1 MRNQRKTT
9 YNSRNPKNLY
19 TMFTALNILLQSTA
33 LAGNLEVSWGH
44 VAFATI
50 PVLLLIILMGF
61 LKMAGD
67 KSALITLVT
76 TIVLALFAF
85 GFPVADT
92 GLSFVYGVLKAVFP
106 ILIIIIM
113 AIFSYNVLVKTGKM
127 EILKEQFSSISSDKC
142 IQVLL
147 LTWGFGGLLEGMAGF
162 GTAVAIPAAI
172 LISLGFK
179 PIFSAVASLIANSV
193 ATGFGAVGTP
203 VKVLAE
209 QAGVTDIQV
218 LSTQVVLQ
226 LSPLMILIPFVLVF
240 MTDPRIKSLPKHIL
254 LSVIVGVVSL
264 AVQYIAARYMGAETP
279 AILGSIAS
287 IIAIIIYAKLT
298 ATKEDKEL
306 KAKFPKRTMGE
317 IINAWSVYGFILILV
332 ILTSP
337 LLPLRNILAPL
348 SATTLFSQNI
358 FDAVTQT
365 EVVRSIKV
373 SWLTDAGVLL
383 FLGSILG
390 GLLQGAKIVEL
401 IKLLGTVI
409 KQQRK
414 TIVTVCSLIALSS
427 IMDFSGMIS
436 QLGLALAIATGSLYP
451 LFAPTIGCLGTFL
464 TGSDTSSNILF
475 GKLQASV
482 AHTTGADPSWLAA
495 ANTAGATG
503 GKIISPQSIAVATS
517 ACGLQGREGEIMK
530 KALPYAL
537 GYIVVSGLMVYFVP
551 KIMGTIL
558 F

>member
-1 MRNQRKTT
+1 MMLLFTT
-9 YNSRNPKNLY
+9 
-19 TMFTALNILLQSTA
+19 LLQSSD
-33 LAGNLEVSWGH
+33 LVSNLNWGL
-44 VAFATI
+44 VAFATL
-50 PVLLLIILMGF
+50 PVLLLIALMGF
-61 LKMAGD
+61 LKMSGD
-67 KSALITLVT
+67 KSALITLAVT
-76 TIVLALFAF
+76 IIIAILAFK
-85 GFPVADT
+85 FPIPDT
-92 GLSFVYGVLKAVFP
+92 GLSVIYGILKAIFP

-113 AIFSYNVLVKTGKM
+113 AIFSYNVLVHTGKM
-127 EILKEQFSSISSDKC
+127 EVLKEQFSSISSDKC

-209 QAGVTDIQV
+209 QAGISNIQN

-240 MTDPRIKSLPKHIL
+240 MTDPRMKALPKHML
-254 LSVIVGVVSL
+254 LSLTVGVVSL
-264 AVQYIAARYMGAETP
+264 ATQYISAKYMGAETP
-279 AILGSIAS
+279 AIIGSIAS
-287 IIAIIIYAKLT
+287 IIAIIIYAKIT
-298 ATKEDKEL
+298 TTEEDKAIKEQ
-306 KAKFPKRTMGE
+306 FPKYSFYE
-317 IINAWSVYGFILILV
+317 IINAWSVYGLILILV

-337 LLPLRNILAPL
+337 LLPIRDILKPLLSTTFSFNIWDTAKG
-348 SATTLFSQNI
+348 AEI
-358 FDAVTQT
+358 
-365 EVVRSIKV
+365 VRQIKIE
-373 SWLTDAGVLL
+373 WLIDAGVLL
-383 FLGSILG
+383 FLGSMVG
-390 GLLQGAKIVEL
+390 GLIQGAKIGDL
-401 IKLLGTVI
+401 FSLLWKVI

-414 TIVTVCSLIALSS
+414 TIITVCCLISLSS

-436 QLGLALAIATGSLYP
+436 QLGIALALTTGSFYP

-482 AHTTGADPSWLAA
+482 GNSIGADPSWLAA

-517 ACGLQGREGEIMK
+517 SIGQQGKEGEIMK
-530 KALPYAL
+530 RAIPFAI
-537 GYIVVSGLMVYFVP
+537 GYILIAGLMVYFVP
-551 KIMGTIL
+551 KIMGSFI

>member
-1 MRNQRKTT
+1 MN
-9 YNSRNPKNLY
+9 
-19 TMFTALNILLQSTA
+19 TMLLVLLQAADTSPMWWQIA
-33 LAGNLEVSWGH
+33 LAI
-44 VAFATI
+44 A
-50 PVLLLIILMGF
+50 PVLLLILLMGF
-61 LKMAGD
+61 LKMSGD
-67 KSALITLVT
+67 KSAVITLITA
-76 TIVLALFAF
+76 IIIALLTYS
-85 GFPVADT
+85 FPIKDV
-92 GLSFVYGVLKAVFP
+92 GLSLVYGILKAIFP

-113 AIFSYNVLVKTGKM
+113 AIFSYNVLVFTGKM
-127 EILKEQFSSISSDKC
+127 EVLKQQFSSISSDKC

-209 QAGVTDIQV
+209 QADIADVQT

-240 MTDPRIKSLPKHIL
+240 MTDPRLKSLPKHIL
-254 LSVIVGVVSL
+254 LSVLVGAVSL
-264 AVQYIAARYMGAETP
+264 VTQYVAARYMGAETP
-279 AILGSIAS
+279 AIIGSIAS
-287 IIAIIIYAKLT
+287 IITIIIYAKIR
-298 ATKEDKEL
+298 ATDEDKEL
-306 KAKFPKRTMGE
+306 KAKSTHYSFSE
-317 IINAWSVYGFILILV
+317 IIKAWSVYGLILILV

-337 LLPLRNILAPL
+337 LLPFREILAPIL
-348 SATTLFSQNI
+348 TTIFSFNIMDMTTSAI
-358 FDAVTQT
+358 VPRI
-365 EVVRSIKV
+365 VKI
-373 SWLTDAGVLL
+373 SWLIDAGVLI

-390 GLLQGAKIVEL
+390 GLIQGSDLLSL
-401 IKLLGTVI
+401 IKLLGKVCIQQKKTV
-409 KQQRK
+409 
-414 TIVTVCSLIALSS
+414 VTVCSLIALSS
-427 IMDFSGMIS
+427 IMDFSGMIPV
-436 QLGLALAIATGSLYP
+436 LGIALAMATGTMYP

-482 AHTTGADPSWLAA
+482 ANATGADPSWLAA

-517 ACGLQGREGEIMK
+517 ACKLQGQEGVIMK

-537 GYIVVSGLMVYFVP
+537 GYIVVAGLMVYFVP
-551 KIMGTIL
+551 RLMGTLI

>member
-1 MRNQRKTT
+1 MLTN
-9 YNSRNPKNLY
+9 
-19 TMFTALNILLQSTA
+19 LNIPLLNIA
-33 LAGNLEVSWGH
+33 LVGSEISWEH
-44 VAFATI
+44 VAFAAI

-76 TIVLALFAF
+76 TTVLALSAF
-85 GFPVADT
+85 NFPITDI
-92 GLSFVYGVLKAVFP
+92 GLSFVYGVLKAIFP
-106 ILIIIIM
+106 ILIIIVM

-209 QAGVTDIQV
+209 QAGVTDIQT

-254 LSVIVGVVSL
+254 LSVIVGIVSL
-264 AVQYIAARYMGAETP
+264 AVQYMAARYIGAETP

-287 IIAIIIYAKLT
+287 IITIIIYAKLT

-306 KAKFPKRTMGE
+306 KSKFPKRSIKE
-317 IINAWSVYGFILILV
+317 IMNAWSVYFFILVLV

-337 LLPLRNILAPL
+337 LLPLREILAPL
-348 SATTLFSQNI
+348 STVTLFSQNV
-358 FDAVTQT
+358 FDVVTQT
-365 EVVRSIKV
+365 NILRTIKV

-390 GLLQGAKIVEL
+390 GLLQGAKMSEL

-414 TIVTVCSLIALSS
+414 TIVTVCSLITLSS

-436 QLGLALAIATGSLYP
+436 QLGLALAITTGSLYS
-451 LFAPTIGCLGTFL
+451 LFAPSIGCLGTFL

-482 AHTTGADPSWLAA
+482 GQATGVDTSWLAA

-503 GKIISPQSIAVATS
+503 GKIISPQSIAIATS
-517 ACGLQGREGEIMK
+517 ACGLQGKEGEIMK

-537 GYIVVSGLMVYFVP
+537 AYIIICGLMVYFASKMIEV
-551 KIMGTIL
+551 I
-558 F
+558 

>member
-1 MRNQRKTT
+1 MV
-9 YNSRNPKNLY
+9 
-19 TMFTALNILLQSTA
+19 LNVILQSS
-33 LAGNLEVSWGH
+33 NLVVDLNWMS
-44 VAFATI
+44 VVFAAI
-50 PVLLLIILMGF
+50 PVVLLIILMGF
-61 LKMAGD
+61 LKMSGD
-67 KSALITLVT
+67 KSALITLAT
-76 TIVLALFAF
+76 TVLIALFAF
-85 GFPVADT
+85 HLPAADT
-92 GLSFVYGVLKAVFP
+92 GLSIIYGILKAIFP

-113 AIFSYNVLVKTGKM
+113 AIFSYNVLVHTGKM
-127 EILKEQFSSISSDKC
+127 EVLKEQFSSISSDKC

-209 QAGVTDIQV
+209 QAGVDNIQV

-264 AVQYIAARYMGAETP
+264 VTQYIAARYMGAETP

-287 IIAIIIYAKLT
+287 IIAIILYAKIT
-298 ATKEDKEL
+298 ATDEDREL
-306 KAKFPKRTMGE
+306 KAKFPQRSWGE
-317 IINAWSVYGFILILV
+317 IISAWSVYGLILILV

-337 LLPLRNILAPL
+337 LLPFRTMLAPIL
-348 SATTLFSQNI
+348 STTFSFNI
-358 FDAVTQT
+358 FDAVAQSDI
-365 EVVRSIKV
+365 VRSVKI
-373 SWLTDAGVLL
+373 SWLIDAGVLL

-390 GLLQGAKIVEL
+390 GLIQGAKIIEL
-401 IKLLGTVI
+401 LKLLGKVI

-414 TIVTVCSLIALSS
+414 TIITVCCLIALSS
-427 IMDFSGMIS
+427 VMDFSGMIGE
-436 QLGLALAIATGSLYP
+436 LGLALAITTGSLYP

-482 AHTTGADPSWLAA
+482 GHTIGVDPSWLAA

-530 KALPYAL
+530 KAMPFAL
-537 GYIVVSGLMVYFVP
+537 GYIVVAGLMVYFVP
-551 KIMGTIL
+551 KLMGTL
-558 F
+558 MF

>member
-1 MRNQRKTT
+1 MILNVILQA
-9 YNSRNPKNLY
+9 SNLVVD
-19 TMFTALNILLQSTA
+19 LNWMSVL
-33 LAGNLEVSWGH
+33 
-44 VAFATI
+44 FAAT
-50 PVLLLIILMGF
+50 PVVLLIILMGF
-61 LKMAGD
+61 LKMSGD
-67 KSALITLVT
+67 KSALITLAT
-76 TIVLALFAF
+76 TVLIALFAF
-85 GFPVADT
+85 HLPAADT
-92 GLSFVYGVLKAVFP
+92 GLSIIYGVLKAIFP

-113 AIFSYNVLVKTGKM
+113 AIFSYNVLVHTGKM
-127 EILKEQFSSISSDKC
+127 EVLKEQFSSISSDKC

-209 QAGVTDIQV
+209 QAGVADIQV

-254 LSVIVGVVSL
+254 LSVVVGVVSL
-264 AVQYIAARYMGAETP
+264 VTQYIAARYMGAETP

-287 IIAIIIYAKLT
+287 IIAIILYAKIT
-298 ATKEDKEL
+298 ATDEDREL
-306 KAKFPKRTMGE
+306 KAQFPKRSTAE
-317 IINAWSVYGFILILV
+317 IVSAWSVYGLILLLV

-337 LLPLRNILAPL
+337 LLPLRAVLAPIL
-348 SATTLFSQNI
+348 STTFSFNI
-358 FDAVTQT
+358 FDTVAQA
-365 EVVRSIKV
+365 EIVRSVKI
-373 SWLTDAGVLL
+373 SWLIDAGVLL
-383 FLGSILG
+383 FLGSIIG
-390 GLLQGAKIVEL
+390 GLIQGANIIDL
-401 IKLLGTVI
+401 LKLLGRVI

-414 TIVTVCSLIALSS
+414 TIVTVCCLIALSS
-427 IMDFSGMIS
+427 TMDFSGMIA
-436 QLGLALAIATGSLYP
+436 QLGLALAITTGSLYP

-482 AHTTGADPSWLAA
+482 GHTIGVDPSWLAA

-517 ACGLQGREGEIMK
+517 ACSLQGREGEIMK
-530 KALPYAL
+530 KAMPFAL
-537 GYIVVSGLMVYFVP
+537 GYIVVAGLMVYFVP
-551 KIMGTIL
+551 KLMGTLI

>member
-1 MRNQRKTT
+1 MITT
-9 YNSRNPKNLY
+9 LSIILQNAAVESI
-19 TMFTALNILLQSTA
+19 NI
-33 LAGNLEVSWGH
+33 SWLH
-44 VAFATI
+44 VAFAII
-50 PVLLLIILMGF
+50 PVLLLIILMGI
-61 LKMAGD
+61 LKMSGD
-67 KSALITLVT
+67 KSAFITLIT
-76 TIVLALFAF
+76 TIVIAIFAYH
-85 GFPVADT
+85 FPVTDT
-92 GLSFVYGVLKAVFP
+92 GLSVVYGILKAIFP

-113 AIFSYNVLVKTGKM
+113 AIFSYNVLVETGKM

-142 IQVLL
+142 VQVLL

-209 QAGVTDIQV
+209 QAGIADVQT

-240 MTDPRIKSLPKHIL
+240 MTDPSMKALPKNIL
-254 LSVIVGVVSL
+254 LSVIVGLVSL
-264 AVQYIAARYMGAETP
+264 ITQYIAARYMGAETP

-287 IIAIIIYAKLT
+287 IIAIIIYSKLT

-306 KAKFPKRTMGE
+306 KSKYPHRTMGE
-317 IINAWSVYGFILILV
+317 IANAWSVYGFILILV
-332 ILTSP
+332 VLTSP
-337 LLPLRNILAPL
+337 LLPIRAVLAPL
-348 SATTLFSQNI
+348 LTTTFSFDI
-358 FDAVTQT
+358 YDAVAQT
-365 EVVRSIKV
+365 KVLRSIKI
-373 SWLTDAGVLL
+373 SWLIDAGVLL
-383 FLGSILG
+383 FVGSILG
-390 GLLQGAKIVEL
+390 GLVQGAKLMEL
-401 IKLLGTVI
+401 LRLLWKVV
-409 KQQRK
+409 KMQRK
-414 TIVTVCSLIALSS
+414 TIITVCSLIALSS
-427 IMDFSGMIS
+427 IMDFSGMIA
-436 QLGLALAIATGSLYP
+436 QLGLALAIVTGSLYP

-517 ACGLQGREGEIMK
+517 ACRLQGQEGEIMK
-530 KALPYAL
+530 KAMPYAL
-537 GYIVVSGLMVYFVP
+537 GYIVVCGLMVYFVP
-551 KIMGTIL
+551 KLMGTIL

>member
-1 MRNQRKTT
+1 MNTI
-9 YNSRNPKNLY
+9 LY
-19 TMFTALNILLQSTA
+19 TLIQVQSINIEWWQILLA
-33 LAGNLEVSWGH
+33 A
-44 VAFATI
+44 I
-50 PVLLLIILMGF
+50 PVVLLIILMGF
-61 LKMAGD
+61 LKMSGD
-67 KSALITLVT
+67 KSAVITLVVS
-76 TIVLALFAF
+76 IVIALIAC
-85 GFPVADT
+85 GLPATDT
-92 GLSFVYGVLKAVFP
+92 GLSIVYGFLKAIFP

-113 AIFSYNVLVKTGKM
+113 AIFSYNVLVHTGKM
-127 EILKEQFSSISSDKC
+127 EIIKEQFSSISSDKC

-179 PIFSAVASLIANSV
+179 PVFSAVASLIANSV

-209 QAGVTDIQV
+209 QAGVHDIQT

-240 MTDPRIKSLPKHIL
+240 MTDPRVKAIPKHIL
-254 LSVIVGVVSL
+254 ISLIVGSVSL
-264 AVQYIAARYMGAETP
+264 VTQYLAARYMGAETP

-287 IIAIIIYAKLT
+287 IIAIIIYAKVT

-306 KAKFPKRTMGE
+306 KAGFPKHSTAE
-317 IINAWSVYGFILILV
+317 IIKAWSVYGLILLLV

-337 LLPLRNILAPL
+337 LLPLRSILAPIL
-348 SATTLFSQNI
+348 TSTFSFNI
-358 FDAVTQT
+358 FDVVSHTDVT
-365 EVVRSIKV
+365 RSVKI
-373 SWLTDAGVLL
+373 SWLIDAGVIL
-383 FLGSILG
+383 FVGSIIG
-390 GLLQGAKIVEL
+390 GLIQGAKLSALFKV
-401 IKLLGTVI
+401 LGRVFV
-409 KQQRK
+409 QQKK
-414 TIVTVCSLIALSS
+414 TIITVCSLIAISS
-427 IMDFSGMIS
+427 VMDFAGMIS
-436 QLGLALAIATGSLYP
+436 TLGITLAFVTGSFYP

-482 AHTTGADPSWLAA
+482 AATTGADPSWLAA

-517 ACGLQGREGEIMK
+517 ACGQQGKEGEIMK
-530 KALPYAL
+530 KAMPFAL
-537 GYIVVSGLMVYFVP
+537 GYIIIAGLMVYFVP
-551 KIMGTIL
+551 KIMGSIL
-558 F
+558 L

>member
-1 MRNQRKTT
+1 MILNVILQ
-9 YNSRNPKNLY
+9 NSNLVVD
-19 TMFTALNILLQSTA
+19 LNWMSVI
-33 LAGNLEVSWGH
+33 
-44 VAFATI
+44 FAAV
-50 PVLLLIILMGF
+50 PVVLLIILMGF
-61 LKMAGD
+61 LKMSGD
-67 KSALITLVT
+67 KSALITLAT
-76 TIVLALFAF
+76 TVAIALFAF
-85 GFPVADT
+85 HLPAEDT
-92 GLSFVYGVLKAVFP
+92 GLSIVYGVLKAIFP

-113 AIFSYNVLVKTGKM
+113 AIFSYNVLVYTGKM
-127 EILKEQFSSISSDKC
+127 EVLKEQFSSISSDKC

-172 LISLGFK
+172 LISLGFR

-193 ATGFGAVGTP
+193 ATAFGAIGTP

-209 QAGVTDIQV
+209 QAGADSIQT
-218 LSTQVVLQ
+218 LSTHVVLQ
-226 LSPLMILIPFVLVF
+226 LSPLMILVPFVLVF

-264 AVQYIAARYMGAETP
+264 GTQYVAAKYMGAETP
-279 AILGSIAS
+279 AVLGSIAS
-287 IIAIIIYAKLT
+287 IITIILYAKIT
-298 ATKEDKEL
+298 ATDEDRAL
-306 KAKFPKRTMGE
+306 KAQFPERSTAE
-317 IINAWSVYGFILILV
+317 VISAWSVYGLILLLV

-337 LLPLRNILAPL
+337 LLPLRAMLAPIL
-348 SATTLFSQNI
+348 STTFSFNI
-358 FDAVTQT
+358 FDTVTQS
-365 EVVRSIKV
+365 EILRSVKI
-373 SWLTDAGVLL
+373 SWLIDAGVLL

-390 GLLQGAKIVEL
+390 GLIQGAKIIDL
-401 IKLLGTVI
+401 LKLLGKVI

-414 TIVTVCSLIALSS
+414 TIITVCCLIALSS
-427 IMDFSGMIS
+427 IMDFSGMIA
-436 QLGLALAIATGSLYP
+436 QLGLALAITTGAFYP

-482 AHTTGADPSWLAA
+482 GHTIGVDPNWLAA

-530 KALPYAL
+530 KAMPYAL
-537 GYIVVSGLMVYFVP
+537 GYIVVAGLMVYFVP
-551 KIMGTIL
+551 KLMGALI

>member
-1 MRNQRKTT
+1 MIVNVV
-9 YNSRNPKNLY
+9 
-19 TMFTALNILLQSTA
+19 LQSTH
-33 LAGNLEVSWGH
+33 LIDDLNWLSV
-44 VAFATI
+44 VFAAV
-50 PVLLLIILMGF
+50 PVVLLIVLMGF
-61 LKMAGD
+61 LKMSGD
-67 KSALITLVT
+67 KSALITLLT
-76 TIVLALFAF
+76 TVVLALFAF
-85 GFPVADT
+85 SLPVADT
-92 GLSFVYGVLKAVFP
+92 GLSIVYGILKAIFP

-113 AIFSYNVLVKTGKM
+113 AVFSYNVLVHTGKM
-127 EILKEQFSSISSDKC
+127 EVLKEQFSSISSDKC

-172 LISLGFK
+172 LISLGFN
-179 PIFSAVASLIANSV
+179 PIFSAVTSLIANSV
-193 ATGFGAVGTP
+193 ATAFGAVGTP

-209 QAGVTDIQV
+209 QAGVDSVQT

-254 LSVIVGVVSL
+254 LSVIVGLVSL
-264 AVQYIAARYMGAETP
+264 AVQFVSAKYMGAETP
-279 AILGSIAS
+279 AVLGSIAS
-287 IIAIIIYAKLT
+287 IITIIAYAKIT
-298 ATKEDKEL
+298 ATKEDREL
-306 KAKFPKRTMGE
+306 KARSPKRSIGE
-317 IINAWSVYGFILILV
+317 ILNAWSVYGLILLLI

-337 LLPLRNILAPL
+337 LLPLRAVLAPIL
-348 SATTLFSQNI
+348 HSTFTFNI
-358 FDAVTQT
+358 VDAVTQT
-365 EVVRSIKV
+365 DIPHSVKI
-373 SWLTDAGVLL
+373 SWLIDAGVLL
-383 FLGSILG
+383 FTGSMIG
-390 GLLQGAKIVEL
+390 GLIQGAKVGEL
-401 IKLLGTVI
+401 FKLLGKVV

-414 TIVTVCSLIALSS
+414 TIITVCCLISLSS
-427 IMDFSGMIS
+427 IMDFSGMIG
-436 QLGLALAIATGSLYP
+436 QLGLALAVTTGSLYP

-482 AHTTGADPSWLAA
+482 GKTIGADPSWLAA

-530 KALPYAL
+530 KAIPFAL
-537 GYIVVSGLMVYFVP
+537 GYITVAGLMVYFIP
-551 KIMGTIL
+551 KLMGTIV